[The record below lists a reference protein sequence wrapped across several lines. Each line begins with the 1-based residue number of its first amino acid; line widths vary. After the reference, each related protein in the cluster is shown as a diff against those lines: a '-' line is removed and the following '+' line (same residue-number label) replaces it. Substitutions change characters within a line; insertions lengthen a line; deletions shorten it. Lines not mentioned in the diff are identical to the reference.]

1 MGYSE
6 TIGKASQFDQ
16 MTMAS
21 AHSNAKDAAYLR
33 QLINAKN
40 ASVAKAE
47 ADARLQAVH
56 ENALGAGY
64 QAGESAALSKIWK
77 AMEARRNAGIPIN
90 EGAVE

>member
-6 TIGKASQFDQ
+6 TIGKASQLDQ
-16 MTMAS
+16 ITTAN
-21 AHSNAKDAAYLR
+21 AQSNADAAAYLK
-33 QLINAKN
+33 QLLSVKN

-56 ENALGAGY
+56 ENALGTGY

-77 AMEARRNAGIPIN
+77 AMEARRDAGIPVN